1 MARTLSI
8 WTSSPT
14 TSFSPGLYIQNIS
27 FRLNIC
33 NHFCSANADFGLK
46 IIDFGLARRLDDDG
60 RTDVKE
66 LQVPIAH
73 LLCINIISIITITII
88 IMIITIIFIVVI
100 WPGGLMMRVALM
112 LNSCRFKT
120 HIIITMIII
129 IIIVATIII
138 ATNRYQGT
146 VEFIAPELIDVL
158 NKFDMFVQG
167 TVEFIINCNK
177 FIIDLTCHMFI
188 Y

>member
-1 MARTLSI
+1 
-8 WTSSPT
+8 
-14 TSFSPGLYIQNIS
+14 
-27 FRLNIC
+27 
-33 NHFCSANADFGLK
+33 
-46 IIDFGLARRLDDDG
+46 
-60 RTDVKE
+60 
-66 LQVPIAH
+66 
-73 LLCINIISIITITII
+73 
-88 IMIITIIFIVVI
+88 MIITIIFIVVI

-120 HIIITMIII
+120 HIIITMIIIIIIVAGIIIIIIKIIISIVVISLGGLMMTVALMLKSCRFQPHIIITIIIITMIII